1 MRIAARVSQCYG
13 WAAYNGSRARAK
25 PQGHHLS
32 PEGMAMGPVVM
43 ALIMHPA
50 DTHCRLEPQRCWVHC
65 SAGSLLHRQLPP
77 WDEGGAGV
85 SRRPQSVSWGLG
97 VGEGGTGLTGKGDSV
112 KEPLKRRVTCSTP
125 NPGPVQGR
133 ECWGTRG
140 TVLRSRLRIWTGCAA
155 GAGGE
160 GEPPLC
166 REGEAEARS
175 HQL

>member
-1 MRIAARVSQCYG
+1 M
-13 WAAYNGSRARAK
+13 
-25 PQGHHLS
+25 
-32 PEGMAMGPVVM
+32 
-43 ALIMHPA
+43 
-50 DTHCRLEPQRCWVHC
+50 
-65 SAGSLLHRQLPP
+65 
-77 WDEGGAGV
+77 

-160 GEPPLC
+160 GGHRCAGRGRQRPDPTSFECHGSDLMPQA
-166 REGEAEARS
+166 EGS
-175 HQL
+175 HSAL